1 MLLVAGTL
9 CSVMASSDLEGS
21 VPQGLRLTS
30 YSEKQVK
37 GCYSY
42 NQTLGICF
50 DVRKSS
56 MKLLKTT
63 GEKIVFYMD
72 LGPNMFYYQVVDQ
85 GFIGHGPSLIYVP
98 DNIPKEPQVLRE
110 FLAVKQDDEETPQ
123 ELELLK
129 FHFQEV
135 VSELHYV
142 PEILLLELVTVA
154 LSDNSTN
161 WEILQRFR
169 VLWSNL
175 LKTSD
180 IQPPAELGAAHG
192 SDDQNSKRKKRCS
205 LAGDPNNDNCL
216 GMCGKG
222 CSCWSFVCGDCCFN
236 RGCYEHDMCCRKRF
250 FSTYCVTPFVY
261 YFGCSRFSGYP
272 KCLGGSFWG
281 K

>member
-1 MLLVAGTL
+1 MGLIYRIFTVKSWPK
-9 CSVMASSDLEGS
+9 SV
-21 VPQGLRLTS
+21 
-30 YSEKQVK
+30 
-37 GCYSY
+37 
-42 NQTLGICF
+42 
-50 DVRKSS
+50 
-56 MKLLKTT
+56 LKTVST
-63 GEKIVFYMD
+63 LSVFTI
-72 LGPNMFYYQVVDQ
+72 LCCR
-85 GFIGHGPSLIYVP
+85 HGPSLIYVP

-110 FLAVKQDDEETPQ
+110 FLAVKQHDEETPQ

-135 VSELHYV
+135 KSELHHV

-169 VLWSNL
+169 VLWFNL

-180 IQPPAELGAAHG
+180 IQPPAELRAAHD

-205 LAGDPNNDNCL
+205 LASDPNNDNCL

-222 CSCWSFVCGDCCFN
+222 CWCWSIFCGDCCYN
-236 RGCYEHDMCCRKRF
+236 RGCYEHDMCCRTRF
-250 FSTYCVTPFVY
+250 FSTYCLTPIFHSFWCSS
-261 YFGCSRFSGYP
+261 FGGYP